1 MATAGQAE
9 KRLDRIL
16 EWKGSVAMQL
26 KKSVVAVLVMC
37 AVPVV
42 YVAAALRPGAYNFSS
57 SEHGSM
63 QEQVPAPPAQT
74 PSAPAPAPAPAPV
87 ALPAPV
93 VTVDPVTRPV
103 VTVDPVTS
111 VVVRTAVTPKV
122 SVAFSADAMAPVV
135 IKYPVKVR
143 VLAPLQ
149 LVTQS
154 SQSGS
159 TVFVMSGD
167 REGHQF
173 VISSG
178 NTYISVSGDSESY
191 GTDHPSEFVEF
202 LQEKISGDFIWFRR
216 DGKSYVIRD
225 PATIKRAKDF
235 FAAVQE
241 LDKKQEELGKQQE
254 ALGEKQEALGKEQ
267 EEVHVQ
273 IPDMTEDLHKLEAEL
288 KKLGASGTQEDLGRI
303 HGEIGELQSKLGD
316 LQSVAGDE
324 QGKMGEKQGELGEQ
338 QGKLGELQ
346 GELGRQQ
353 EQVFKDASR
362 QMKSLIDDA
371 VAHGLAKP
379 E

>member
-1 MATAGQAE
+1 
-9 KRLDRIL
+9 
-16 EWKGSVAMQL
+16 
-26 KKSVVAVLVMC
+26 
-37 AVPVV
+37 
-42 YVAAALRPGAYNFSS
+42 
-57 SEHGSM
+57 
-63 QEQVPAPPAQT
+63 
-74 PSAPAPAPAPAPV
+74 
-87 ALPAPV
+87 
-93 VTVDPVTRPV
+93 
-103 VTVDPVTS
+103 
-111 VVVRTAVTPKV
+111 VTPKV
-122 SVAFSADAMAPVV
+122 AVAVSADAIAPVAIV
-135 IKYPVKVR
+135 SPVKVR

-149 LVTQS
+149 VVLAQAA
-154 SQSGS
+154 QSGS
-159 TVFVMSGD
+159 TVLVMRDD
-167 REGHQF
+167 RGGHQF

-202 LQEKISGDFIWFRR
+202 LQEKNPGDFVWFRR

-225 PATIKRAKDF
+225 AATIKRAKDF

-254 ALGEKQEALGKEQ
+254 ALGEKQEVLGKEQ

-303 HGEIGELQSKLGD
+303 QGEIGELQSKLGD
-316 LQSVAGDE
+316 LQSVAGEE
-324 QGKMGEKQGELGEQ
+324 QGKMGEKQGALGEE
-338 QGKLGELQ
+338 QGKLGEMQ

-362 QMKSLIDDA
+362 QMKALIDDA
-371 VAHGLAKP
+371 VARGLAKP

>member
-1 MATAGQAE
+1 M
-9 KRLDRIL
+9 
-16 EWKGSVAMQL
+16 
-26 KKSVVAVLVMC
+26 
-37 AVPVV
+37 
-42 YVAAALRPGAYNFSS
+42 
-57 SEHGSM
+57 
-63 QEQVPAPPAQT
+63 
-74 PSAPAPAPAPAPV
+74 
-87 ALPAPV
+87 
-93 VTVDPVTRPV
+93 
-103 VTVDPVTS
+103 
-111 VVVRTAVTPKV
+111 TPKV
-122 SVAFSADAMAPVV
+122 SVAVSADSIAPVV
-135 IKYPVKVR
+135 IEDPVKVR

-149 LVTQS
+149 VVLAQAA
-154 SQSGS
+154 QSGS
-159 TVFVMSGD
+159 TVLVMSGE

-225 PATIKRAKDF
+225 AATIKRAKDF

-241 LDKKQEELGKQQE
+241 LDKKQEELGKQQQ
-254 ALGEKQEALGKEQ
+254 ALGDKQEALGKQQ
-267 EEVHVQ
+267 EEIHVQ

-303 HGEIGELQSKLGD
+303 QGEIGELQSRLGE
-316 LQSVAGDE
+316 LQSVAGEE

-346 GELGRQQ
+346 GELGRRQ
-353 EQVFKDASR
+353 EQIFKDASR
-362 QMKSLIDDA
+362 QMKALIDDA
-371 VAHGLAKP
+371 IAHGLAKP